1 MQLPEHVFVDI
12 LTLGLRAGSYYATF
26 SSAHQVFG
34 SNNKRKDHHNNNNN
48 NNNNDISQYQHNTAS
63 VQAQDSGSTQQCV
76 RAQWQPK

>member
-1 MQLPEHVFVDI
+1 MQLPEHVFVD
-12 LTLGLRAGSYYATF
+12 LLALGLRARSYYATF

-34 SNNKRKDHHNNNNN
+34 SNNNRKDNNNNN